1 MKIINKFIF
10 TSLLFMAMQI
20 FSTTLY
26 AQSSVEGVDQASQSG
41 TESSDVVVRSW
52 VDRTALFPGDRL
64 TYYVEILCSN
74 NVDILMD
81 DLAEDELVLTGL
93 ELITSNIKQTT
104 NPSGTQ
110 YFASYSLITYEVG
123 TAELKI
129 DELRLRYYYKR
140 PGQRIEDVATVGEVV
155 VPTTSL
161 VLRSTLPAE
170 LSSLALRDLLPAQ
183 LITSWLGMVGTVGLL
198 LIMLTGI
205 PAGLYITNR
214 VREQKPD
221 TQHQLDKILQVTS
234 TELEKIKQ
242 YDIQD
247 KQQRSECFDQLE
259 KVLKEYIEKTTG
271 IMAIALTANELAA
284 KLKNNDITL
293 KVDELVLVLQDCE
306 QARYG
311 KHENMPEADRVEV
324 GISFAE
330 SLLT

>member
-1 MKIINKFIF
+1 MKIFNKLIF
-10 TSLLFMAMQI
+10 TPLLLMTLQI
-20 FSTTLY
+20 FSTALY
-26 AQSSVEGVDQASQSG
+26 AQSSVEDVDVASQAG
-41 TESSDVVVRSW
+41 VEHSDIVVRSW

-81 DLAEDELVLTGL
+81 DLSEDELVLSGL

-110 YFASYSLITYEVG
+110 YLASYSLITYEID

-155 VPTTSL
+155 VPSTLL

-170 LSSLALRDLLPAQ
+170 LSSLALRDMLPAQ
-183 LITSWLGMVGTVGLL
+183 LITSWLGMVGMVGLL
-198 LIMLTGI
+198 LIILTGI
-205 PAGLYITNR
+205 PAGIYIANR
-214 VREQKPD
+214 RREQKPD
-221 TQHQLDKILQVTS
+221 TQHQLDEIVKVTS
-234 TELEKIKQ
+234 TELEKIKK
-242 YDIQD
+242 YDLQD
-247 KQQRSECFDQLE
+247 KQQRRECFDQLE

-271 IMAIALTANELAA
+271 VLAIALTANELAA
-284 KLKNNDITL
+284 YLLNNDINL

-311 KHENMPEADRVEV
+311 KHENMPEAHRIEV
-324 GISFAE
+324 GISYAE